1 MATVVKVKGMSCMHC
16 VNAVKKALGQVDGIA
31 KVEVDLSKGEVTYE
45 NTKPVAQGL
54 VSRAIQDAGFEVVN

>member
-31 KVEVDLSKGEVTYE
+31 KVEVICR
-45 NTKPVAQGL
+45 
-54 VSRAIQDAGFEVVN
+54 RAR